1 MRIIAGEKRGLVLK
15 TPQGTDFRPTL
26 GRARESIFGILTP
39 VVKDAR
45 VLDLFAGSG
54 AFGLEALSRGAASAL
69 FVEKARSIARYVE
82 TNIEK
87 TGYADRC
94 RLYIGDFAQVGKK
107 VAPGE
112 TFDLVFADPPYLQ
125 GYPQRIIDLV
135 MERDL
140 LSADGLLVL
149 EMHRRELPPP
159 PEEPWQLVR
168 EKRFGATMVW
178 IVRREK

>member
-1 MRIIAGEKRGLVLK
+1 
-15 TPQGTDFRPTL
+15 L
-26 GRARESIFGILTP
+26 GRVRESVFGILTP
-39 VVKDAR
+39 VIENAR

-69 FVEKARSIARYVE
+69 FVEKVRSIARYTE

-87 TGYADRC
+87 TGYGDHC
-94 RLYIGDFAQVGKK
+94 RLYIGDFSHVGKK
-107 VAPGE
+107 VAPDE

-140 LSADGLLVL
+140 LSAEGLLVI

-159 PEEPWQLVR
+159 PEEPWQVVR
-168 EKRFGATMVW
+168 EKRFGATIVW
-178 IVRREK
+178 IMRREH